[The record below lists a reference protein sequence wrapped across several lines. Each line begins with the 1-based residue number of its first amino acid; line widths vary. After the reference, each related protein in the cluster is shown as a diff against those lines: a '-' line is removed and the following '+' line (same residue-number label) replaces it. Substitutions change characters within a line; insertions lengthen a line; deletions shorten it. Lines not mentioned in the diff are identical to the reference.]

1 MVLDLEAVLCD
12 PEQWLPSRKIATPHW
27 LSHPIVTESWTKS
40 ATTHHPYA
48 PHPQAYNFTF
58 SNSIYNIYVYVCMYV
73 FIYAALGGGG
83 ARIYLNMNIIQT

>member
-27 LSHPIVTESWTKS
+27 LSHPTVKESWTKS
-40 ATTHHPYA
+40 ATTTHHPYA

-58 SNSIYNIYVYVCMYV
+58 TFSNSIYNIYIYVCMYV
-73 FIYAALGGGG
+73 FIYAALGGG
-83 ARIYLNMNIIQT
+83 